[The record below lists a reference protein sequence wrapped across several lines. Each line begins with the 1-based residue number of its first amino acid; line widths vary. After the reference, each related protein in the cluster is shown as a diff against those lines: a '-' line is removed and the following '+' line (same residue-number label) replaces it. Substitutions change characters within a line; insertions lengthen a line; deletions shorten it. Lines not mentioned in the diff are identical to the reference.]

1 MNPVSIHPNL
11 FKAAAAGNAEPFKK
25 DIRRDEIESLLT
37 AQTKNT
43 ILHIN
48 ITSQKRKNVSTKF
61 IEEILKICPSLLLQV
76 NAKGDTPLQVAAKFG
91 HSDIVSVLIK
101 EAKSAQHGNE
111 EPERGVEAARKMIRM
126 ANNEKNTALHEAV
139 CHGNVQV
146 VKILMKQDPDYSYS
160 PNNFGKTPL
169 YMAVEGRYSEMVIE
183 LLENCTSVSYEGPK
197 GKTALHAAAMHFYF
211 DKAAFQ
217 KLLEKKEGLI
227 QKKDYYGWTP
237 IHYAAYH
244 DQYQQIRVLLE
255 IDQTA
260 SNIADKD
267 RKMTALHLAA
277 GQGHA
282 RTVET
287 ILSLS
292 PECYELVDNRGWN
305 FLHYAVVSFKFQ
317 DLKNLLKNPLARSLI
332 DEGDANGN
340 TPLHEDVRNLS
351 RDNGRGQYSDGI
363 ICKRALFEE
372 SQ

>member
-48 ITSQKRKNVSTKF
+48 ITSRKRKNVSTKF
-61 IEEILKICPSLLLQV
+61 IEEILEICPSLLLKV

-91 HSDIVSVLIK
+91 HSDI
-101 EAKSAQHGNE
+101 
-111 EPERGVEAARKMIRM
+111 
-126 ANNEKNTALHEAV
+126 
-139 CHGNVQV
+139 
-146 VKILMKQDPDYSYS
+146 
-160 PNNFGKTPL
+160 
-169 YMAVEGRYSEMVIE
+169 
-183 LLENCTSVSYEGPK
+183 
-197 GKTALHAAAMHFYF
+197 
-211 DKAAFQ
+211 AAFQ

-227 QKKDYYGWTP
+227 QKTDYYGWTP

-305 FLHYAVVSFKFQ
+305 FK
-317 DLKNLLKNPLARSLI
+317 
-332 DEGDANGN
+332 
-340 TPLHEDVRNLS
+340 T
-351 RDNGRGQYSDGI
+351 
-363 ICKRALFEE
+363 
-372 SQ
+372 

>member
-1 MNPVSIHPNL
+1 
-11 FKAAAAGNAEPFKK
+11 
-25 DIRRDEIESLLT
+25 
-37 AQTKNT
+37 
-43 ILHIN
+43 
-48 ITSQKRKNVSTKF
+48 
-61 IEEILKICPSLLLQV
+61 
-76 NAKGDTPLQVAAKFG
+76 
-91 HSDIVSVLIK
+91 
-101 EAKSAQHGNE
+101 
-111 EPERGVEAARKMIRM
+111 M

-211 DKAAFQ
+211 GGITTYDCARQISGLQLRKLDKAAFQ

-227 QKKDYYGWTP
+227 QKTDYYGWTP

-282 RTVET
+282 RTRME
-287 ILSLS
+287 
-292 PECYELVDNRGWN
+292 
-305 FLHYAVVSFKFQ
+305 FQ

-340 TPLHEDVRNLS
+340 TPLHVLAAIHRKEFFKIKVRYDTGGNYGAVNNKNVSVIDVLIYGSCELKEDVRNLS

-363 ICKRALFEE
+363 ICKRALLP
-372 SQ
+372 